1 MKIHPCQ
8 FQYPI
13 QQSVHPTPSNRQKIP
28 ISLVRNEISLFTIS
42 SIVTTG
48 ERELSSCNIYRK
60 FNHSSREPLPVEIP
74 LLVLLIQQK
83 FRGGQRF
90 FPRYFCDVKKKKI
103 SREIV
108 SRFIKIVYFFR
119 TRGGCSSG
127 CSALGFEYRHNILR
141 QTRREREREIE
152 RERER
157 EEDTEHG
164 KNLVNS
170 SDENKVFRVSD
181 FVHFDTF
188 LYTRM

>member
-1 MKIHPCQ
+1 MDIFFIKFFLWKFTLASSNIR
-8 FQYPI
+8 F
-13 QQSVHPTPSNRQKIP
+13 SNRYTLHPRIGKKIP

-157 EEDTEHG
+157 RIR
-164 KNLVNS
+164 N
-170 SDENKVFRVSD
+170 
-181 FVHFDTF
+181 
-188 LYTRM
+188 TRKIS

>member
-13 QQSVHPTPSNRQKIP
+13 QQSVHPRIGKKIP

-127 CSALGFEYRHNILR
+127 CSALGFEYRHDILR

>member
-13 QQSVHPTPSNRQKIP
+13 QQSVHSTPSNRQKIP

-90 FPRYFCDVKKKKI
+90 FPRYFRDVKKKKKKKKR
-103 SREIV
+103 SRARSCRVLLKSCI
-108 SRFIKIVYFFR
+108 FF
-119 TRGGCSSG
+119 
-127 CSALGFEYRHNILR
+127 
-141 QTRREREREIE
+141 
-152 RERER
+152 ER
-157 EEDTEHG
+157 EEDARAVVA
-164 KNLVNS
+164 L
-170 SDENKVFRVSD
+170 
-181 FVHFDTF
+181 
-188 LYTRM
+188 